1 MGLDMYLSV
10 RKYVG
15 RLDLSA
21 GYDEEKGWSHNDEFD
36 KVMDACDMSEFLETD
51 NTTGLH
57 VEIPVAY
64 WRKANAIHK
73 WFVDTR
79 ADGVDECQPIWV
91 RAEHLEE
98 LLDLCNQVLADHSKA
113 EELLPTEDGF
123 FFGGTGYD
131 DWYFEGI
138 EYTQRRLSELI
149 PLMKRRNDKG
159 FAENDS
165 AVYQASWY

>member
-10 RKYVG
+10 RKYVR
-15 RLDLSA
+15 RLDLDA
-21 GYDEEKGWSHNDEFD
+21 GYDEQKGWSHDTEFD
-36 KVMDACDMSEFLETD
+36 RVMDSCGMGEFPETD

-79 ADGVDECQPIWV
+79 GDGEDNQHPIWV
-91 RAEHLEE
+91 CAEHLEE

-113 EELLPTEDGF
+113 DELLPTEGGF
-123 FFGGTGYD
+123 FFGGTEYD
-131 DWYFEGI
+131 EYYFQDL
-138 EYTQRRLSELI
+138 EYTQRRLTELI
-149 PLMKRRNDKG
+149 PLMKRKNDKG
-159 FAENDS
+159 YSDNDS
-165 AVYQASWY
+165 AVYQASW

>member
-10 RKYVG
+10 RKYVR
-15 RLDLSA
+15 RLDLGA
-21 GYDEEKGWSHNDEFD
+21 GYDEVKGWSHNDEFD
-36 KVMDACDMSEFLETD
+36 KVMGACDMSEFLETD

-79 ADGVDECQPIWV
+79 ADGEDNCQPIWV
-91 RAEHLEE
+91 CAEHLEE

-113 EELLPTEDGF
+113 EELLPTEGGF
-123 FFGGTGYD
+123 FFGSTEYD
-131 DWYFEGI
+131 EDYFQDL
-138 EYTQRRLSELI
+138 EYTQRRLTELI
-149 PLMKRRNDKG
+149 PLMKRKNDKG
-159 FAENDS
+159 YSDNDS
-165 AVYQASWY
+165 AVYQASW

>member
-15 RLDLSA
+15 RIDLSA
-21 GYDEEKGWSHNDEFD
+21 GYDDNKGWSHNDEFD
-36 KVMDACDMSEFLETD
+36 KVMGACDMSEFLETD

-57 VEIPVAY
+57 VEVPVAY

-91 RAEHLEE
+91 NYEHLEE

-113 EELLPTEDGF
+113 EEMLPTEGGF
-123 FFGGTGYD
+123 FFGGTEYD
-131 DWYFEGI
+131 EYYFQDL
-138 EYTQRRLSELI
+138 EYTQRRLGELI
-149 PLMKRRNDKG
+149 PLMKRKNDKG
-159 FAENDS
+159 YGDHDS
-165 AVYQASWY
+165 AVYQASW

>member
-10 RKYVG
+10 RKYAS
-15 RLDLSA
+15 RIDFSKD
-21 GYDEEKGWSHNDEFD
+21 YDKDKGWSHNDEFD
-36 KVMDACDMSEFLETD
+36 KVMGACDMSEFLETD

-57 VEIPVAY
+57 VEVPVAY

-91 RAEHLEE
+91 NYEHLEE

-113 EELLPTEDGF
+113 EELLPTEGGF
-123 FFGGTGYD
+123 FFGGTEYD
-131 DWYFEGI
+131 EYYFQDL
-138 EYTQRRLSELI
+138 EYTQRRLGELI
-149 PLMKRRNDKG
+149 PLMKRKNDKG
-159 FAENDS
+159 YGDHDS
-165 AVYQASWY
+165 AVYQASW

>member
-15 RLDLSA
+15 RIDLSA
-21 GYDEEKGWSHNDEFD
+21 GYDDNKGWSHNDEFD
-36 KVMDACDMSEFLETD
+36 KVMGACDMSEFLETD

-57 VEIPVAY
+57 VEVPVAY

-91 RAEHLEE
+91 NYEHLEE

-113 EELLPTEDGF
+113 EELLPTEGGF
-123 FFGGTGYD
+123 FFGGTEYD
-131 DWYFEGI
+131 EYYFQDL
-138 EYTQRRLSELI
+138 EYTQRRLGELI
-149 PLMKRRNDKG
+149 PLMKRKNDKG
-159 FAENDS
+159 YGDHDS
-165 AVYQASWY
+165 AVYQASW

>member
-21 GYDEEKGWSHNDEFD
+21 GYDEVKGWSHDEQFD
-36 KVMDACDMSEFLETD
+36 KVIGACDMSEFLESD

-57 VEIPVAY
+57 VEVPVAY

-91 RAEHLEE
+91 NSDYLGE
-98 LLDLCNQVLADHSKA
+98 LLELCNQVLADHTKA
-113 EELLPTEDGF
+113 DELLPTEGGF
-123 FFGGTGYD
+123 FFGPTEYD
-131 DWYFEGI
+131 DWYFQGL
-138 EYTQRRLSELI
+138 EYTQRRLTELI
-149 PLMKRRNDKG
+149 PLMKNSD
-159 FAENDS
+159 NDS
-165 AVYQASWY
+165 AVYQASW

>member
-21 GYDEEKGWSHNDEFD
+21 GYDDVKGWSHNDEFD
-36 KVMDACDMSEFLETD
+36 KVMGACDMSEFLETD

-57 VEIPVAY
+57 VEVPVAY

-73 WFVDTR
+73 WFVDER

-91 RAEHLEE
+91 NSGYLEE
-98 LLDLCNQVLADHSKA
+98 LLELCNQVLADHSKA
-113 EELLPTEDGF
+113 DELLPTESGF
-123 FFGGTGYD
+123 FFGGTEYD
-131 DWYFEGI
+131 EYYFQDL
-138 EYTQRRLSELI
+138 EYTQRRLTELI
-149 PLMKRRNDKG
+149 PLMKNSD
-159 FAENDS
+159 NDS
-165 AVYQASWY
+165 AVYQASW

>member
-15 RLDLSA
+15 RLDLSID
-21 GYDEEKGWSHNDEFD
+21 YDKEKGWSHDEQFD
-36 KVMDACDMSEFLETD
+36 KVIGACDMSEFLESD

-57 VEIPVAY
+57 VEVPVAY

-91 RAEHLEE
+91 NSDYLGE
-98 LLDLCNQVLADHSKA
+98 LLELCNQVLADHTKA
-113 EELLPTEDGF
+113 DELLPTEGGF
-123 FFGGTGYD
+123 FFGPTEYD
-131 DWYFEGI
+131 DWYFQGL
-138 EYTQRRLSELI
+138 EYTQRRLTELI
-149 PLMKRRNDKG
+149 PLMKNSD
-159 FAENDS
+159 NDS
-165 AVYQASWY
+165 AVYQASW

>member
-1 MGLDMYLSV
+1 MGLDMYLSI

-21 GYDEEKGWSHNDEFD
+21 GYDEVKGWSHNDEFD
-36 KVMDACDMSEFLETD
+36 KVMGACDMSEFLETD

-57 VEIPVAY
+57 VEVPVMY

-91 RAEHLEE
+91 NSEYLGE
-98 LLDLCNQVLADHSKA
+98 LLELCNEVLADHSKA
-113 EELLPTEDGF
+113 EELLPTEGGF
-123 FFGGTGYD
+123 FCGGTEYD
-131 DWYFEGI
+131 EYYFQDL
-138 EYTQRRLSELI
+138 EYTQRRLTELI
-149 PLMKRRNDKG
+149 PLMKKTD
-159 FAENDS
+159 NDS
-165 AVYQASWY
+165 AVYQASW